1 MAFNLNDKP
10 QMPQAPEVED
20 GMYAARCVRV
30 IELGEQ
36 EDRYGTKPRVLL
48 AFTVPALKIN
58 VDGEEKQRMF
68 MTFPLNQTT
77 NPEGTLAKYGKAMSA
92 ATAEEMIGK
101 PCMIELEKS
110 TKSDGTVRM
119 NITNVAKPMAGMEI
133 PEPDCDM
140 FIFDFKHPDKEVFEK
155 LTEYRQEQI
164 KSAKNYQGSAVQT
177 MLEGGQQSASPS
189 PQEAEQGPVDE
200 DMPF

>member
-10 QMPQAPEVED
+10 QTPQAPAVDD

-48 AFTVPALKIN
+48 AFVVPALTIN
-58 VDGEEKQRMF
+58 HEGEEKQRMF
-68 MTFPLNQTT
+68 MTYPLNKTP
-77 NPEGTLAKYGKAMSA
+77 NPEGTLAKYGKAMGA
-92 ATAEEMIGK
+92 ATPEEMIGK
-101 PCMIELEKS
+101 ACMIELEKS

-133 PEPDCDM
+133 PQPDCDM
-140 FIFDFKHPDKEVFEK
+140 FVFDYDNPDREVFDK

-164 KSAKNYQGSAVQT
+164 KSAKNYQGSKVQA
-177 MLEGGQQSASPS
+177 MLEGAVSEEDYEQISDDAESP
-189 PQEAEQGPVDE
+189 
-200 DMPF
+200 F